1 MTTRRPLIASPD
13 SPPGVDLARLAAWL
27 DAERPGLRRGPLNA
41 TVIAGGRSNLTYR
54 LTDGSSQWALRRPP
68 LGHVLPTA
76 HDMVREF
83 TVISALHGSAVPVPE
98 PIALCTDRDV
108 LGEPFYLMGFV
119 AGVVLERPELAPNA
133 TVARD
138 ATETLVDTLVALHGV
153 DPGEVGL
160 ADFGKPEGFLQRQVR
175 RWHQQFDSSTRPDP
189 DPAAVRTLELSVV
202 RRLREQLP
210 QSSRSGIVHGDYRL
224 TNVLF
229 NPDFASSRSTTA
241 SIDAVVDWEMA
252 TLGDPLTDVG
262 LLYVYHDCARTSG
275 SVMPDFPAEQG
286 YLSPQAMVARYAEA
300 TGLEI
305 ADLDWYIA
313 FGYYKLSVIA
323 AGIHARFQQGKTI
336 GEGFGVF
343 GGLRDATMDAASAR
357 LGGN

>member
-1 MTTRRPLIASPD
+1 MTAHNAQIDGGD
-13 SPPGVDLARLAAWL
+13 SPPGVDLARLSAWL
-27 DAERPGLRRGPLNA
+27 DAERPGLRQGPLRA

-54 LTDGSSQWALRRPP
+54 LTDGSSEWALRRPP

-76 HDMVREF
+76 HDMAREF
-83 TVISALHGSAVPVPE
+83 KVISALYRSPVPVPE
-98 PIALCTDRDV
+98 PIELCTDRDV

-119 AGVVLERPELAPNA
+119 PGVVLERPELVPNSI
-133 TVARD
+133 VAQR
-138 ATETLVDTLVALHGV
+138 ATETLVDTLVALHSV
-153 DPGEVGL
+153 EPAAVGL
-160 ADFGKPEGFLQRQVR
+160 ADFGRPEGFLQRQVK
-175 RWHQQFDSSTRPDP
+175 RWHQQFESSTQPDP
-189 DPAAVRTLELSVV
+189 STFDVQALELSVV

-210 QSSRSGIVHGDYRL
+210 ESLRSGIVHGDYRL

-229 NPDFASSRSTTA
+229 NPDFAGDRA
-241 SIDAVVDWEMA
+241 SVDAVVDWEMA

-275 SVMPDFPAEQG
+275 SVMPDFPSEQG
-286 YLSPQAMVARYAEA
+286 FLSPRAMVARYAEA
-300 TGLEI
+300 TGLDI

-343 GGLRDATMDAASAR
+343 GGLRNATMDAASAR

>member
-1 MTTRRPLIASPD
+1 MTSSGNGPPHG
-13 SPPGVDLARLAAWL
+13 PPGVDLDRLTAWL
-27 DAERPGLRRGPLNA
+27 DAECPGLRQGPLRA

-54 LTDGSSQWALRRPP
+54 LTDGISEWALRRPP

-76 HDMVREF
+76 HDMSREF
-83 TVISALHGSAVPVPE
+83 TVISALYQSPVPVPE

-119 AGVVLERPELAPNA
+119 AGIVLDRPELVPNA
-133 TVARD
+133 TVAQR
-138 ATETLVDTLVALHGV
+138 ATETLVDTLVALHSV
-153 DPGEVGL
+153 DPAAVGL
-160 ADFGKPEGFLQRQVR
+160 ADFGRPEGFLQRQVK
-175 RWHQQFDSSTRPDP
+175 RWHQQFESSTQPDP
-189 DPAAVRTLELSVV
+189 STAGVQALELSVV
-202 RRLREQLP
+202 RRLREHLP
-210 QSSRSGIVHGDYRL
+210 ESRRSGIVHGDYRL

-229 NPDFASSRSTTA
+229 DPDFPGDRAT
-241 SIDAVVDWEMA
+241 IGAVVDWEMA

-262 LLYVYHDCARTSG
+262 LLYVYHDCARTSD
-275 SVMPDFPAEQG
+275 SVMPDFPSEQG
-286 YLSPQAMVARYAEA
+286 FLSPQAMVARYAAA
-300 TGLEI
+300 TGLDV

-323 AGIHARFQQGKTI
+323 AGIYARFKQGKTI